1 MQSKKTYLQY
11 PQQKGVALLYMLIIF
26 SIIAV
31 MASQIVTSLMLH
43 TEKNAR
49 LLERTQ
55 AKHYALGA
63 EQYVA
68 LLLEADFQSDKQK
81 KRQVDH
87 KKEAWNVKT
96 VPYAVDQGQIDIVV
110 IDEQSLFNLNWL
122 RVESDN
128 GKKNLNMFKNLLS
141 QLSIDTELANHLQT
155 WLGSAP
161 DSSKG
166 AAADNIYLVLTPPRR
181 AGNIDMASISE
192 LRLVQGIDEESFEKL
207 APLVTVLPQSSKI
220 NINTALPEIIM
231 SISDKLTA
239 SDAANIIAARGKEG
253 FAKLEDLSN
262 IIDLKDKMN
271 ELRNAPLS
279 FSSHYFTVYVTALYR
294 DTVFYLKTRLF
305 RNSEGSVQV
314 LAREIGPNRYW
325 AAFEKES

>member
-1 MQSKKTYLQY
+1 MNKKACSRY
-11 PQQKGVALLYMLIIF
+11 PQQKGIALLYVLIIF

-31 MASQIVTSLMLH
+31 MASQIVTNLMLH

-68 LLLEADFQSDKQK
+68 LLLEADFQSDKKK

-87 KKEAWNVKT
+87 EKEAWNVKT
-96 VPYAVDQGQIDIVV
+96 VPYAVDQGKIDITV
-110 IDEQSLFNLNWL
+110 IDEQGRFNLNGL
-122 RVESDN
+122 RADGDN
-128 GKKNLNMFKNLLS
+128 GLINLNMFKNLLTV
-141 QLSIDTELANHLQT
+141 LSIDTKLANNLQT
-155 WLGSAP
+155 WLGATP

-166 AAADNIYLVLTPPRR
+166 AAADNIYLVLDPPRR
-181 AGNIDMASISE
+181 AGNNNMASISE
-192 LRLVQGIDEESFEKL
+192 LRLVQGMDEESFEKL
-207 APLVTVLPQSSKI
+207 APCVTVLPQPSRI

-231 SISDKLTA
+231 SISNKLTA

-253 FAKLEDLSN
+253 FAKLGDLSN
-262 IIDLKDKMN
+262 IIDLKNKMN
-271 ELRNAPLS
+271 ELRVAPLS

-294 DTVFYLKTRLF
+294 DTVFYLKTRLY
-305 RNSEGSVQV
+305 RNNEGKVQV
-314 LAREIGPNRYW
+314 IAREIGPNRYW
-325 AAFEKES
+325 AAFKKES

>member
-1 MQSKKTYLQY
+1 
-11 PQQKGVALLYMLIIF
+11 MLIIF

-31 MASQIVTSLMLH
+31 MASQIVTNLMLH

-87 KKEAWNVKT
+87 EKEAWNVKT
-96 VPYAVDQGQIDIVV
+96 VPYAMDQGSVDIVV

-122 RVESDN
+122 RAEGDN
-128 GKKNLNMFKNLLS
+128 GKKNLTMFKNLLS
-141 QLSIDTELANHLQT
+141 GQAMDTELATHLLT
-155 WLGSAP
+155 WLGAAP
-161 DSSKG
+161 DSAKG
-166 AAADNIYLVLTPPRR
+166 AAADNIYLVLEPPRR
-181 AGNIDMASISE
+181 AGNTDMASISE
-192 LRLVQGIDEESFEKL
+192 LRLVQGIDEDTFEKL
-207 APLVTVLPQSSKI
+207 APFVTVLPQSSKI
-220 NINTALPEIIM
+220 NINTALPEVITA
-231 SISDKLTA
+231 ISEKLTA
-239 SDAANIIAARGKEG
+239 SDAAAIIAGRGEEG
-253 FAKLEDLSN
+253 FAKFEDLSN
-262 IIDLKDKMN
+262 IVDVKDKMN

-279 FSSHYFTVYVTALYR
+279 FSSHYFTVYVTAVYR
-294 DTVFYLKTRLF
+294 DTAFYLKTRLV
-305 RNSEGSVQV
+305 RNSEGNVQV
-314 LAREIGPNRYW
+314 AAREIGPNRYW